1 MEGGMAKS
9 DRAGRTAPGDK
20 RYLVV
25 TADDFGR
32 SHSINRA
39 VAAAWGR
46 GVLTSASIVAGG
58 DAFDE
63 AAALAAR
70 TAGLSVG
77 LHVTLS
83 DGRSVLAQSAVPGLV
98 DGDGF
103 FRRTPFRAGVAYWRM
118 RRSIAGQIGAEVKAQ
133 FDKIEAAG
141 IRPAHVD
148 CHHHLHMHPLLFDI
162 IAGEAAARGVAW
174 IRIPREPLGLL
185 FSAHGRRLD
194 ARVFIT
200 WLVFRLLAGRCLR
213 TAQRLGL
220 SAADNVYG
228 LSGTGKMD
236 ESYLLALLP
245 YLRGATSEIYLHPD
259 MASDR
264 GLAEMEAVGSNRVA
278 EKLKALGIAPVAF
291 RELSEYQGGLAP
303 AAEGVV
309 PA

>member
-1 MEGGMAKS
+1 MAKS
-9 DRAGRTAPGDK
+9 DRAGGTAPNDK
-20 RYLVV
+20 RYLVI

-32 SHSINRA
+32 SQSINRA
-39 VAAAWGR
+39 VAAACGR

-63 AAALAAR
+63 AAAIAAR

-83 DGRSVLAQSAVPGLV
+83 DGRSLLGRSAVPDLV

-118 RRSIAGQIGAEVKAQ
+118 RRSIAGQVRAEVKAQ
-133 FDKIEAAG
+133 FDRIGAAG

-148 CHHHLHMHPLLFDI
+148 CHHHLHVHPLLFDI
-162 IAGEAAARGVAW
+162 IAAEAAARGVGW
-174 IRIPREPLGLL
+174 IRIPREPLGFVLR
-185 FSAHGRRLD
+185 AHGRRLD
-194 ARVFIT
+194 GRVLVT

-213 TAQRLGL
+213 VAQRLGL
-220 SAADNVYG
+220 GVAGNVYG

-236 ESYLLALLP
+236 EGYLLALLP
-245 YLRGATSEIYLHPD
+245 HVRGATSEVYLHPD
-259 MASDR
+259 MASGR
-264 GLAEMEAVGSNRVA
+264 GLAEAEALTSGRVA
-278 EKLKALGIAPVAF
+278 EKLKALGLAPVGF
-291 RELSEYQGGLAP
+291 GGLSAARGDPAP
-303 AAEGVV
+303 AAQRPV